1 MSDEGDVNALLDE
14 RPDLRDALDTVL
26 DVDEQHET
34 WTFEDVPIGSGP
46 FGELVSS
53 GVVES
58 VDDEYRL
65 ADPDVTAAALS
76 DDPAD
81 EKESLDFDGT
91 LSGFAWPTF
100 DRTTTLALT
109 AALTVVALVRAH
121 PLQSV
126 YRDGNVV
133 LSGNDPYYYRYW
145 VERVLADSQSVFS
158 LDALAALP
166 AGVTKGEPLLVA
178 TLWWVSELLGGGAA
192 VVGDV
197 MAWYPVL
204 TAVITA
210 LFVYLLAVTVTGDR
224 RVGLAAVLLFAII
237 PGHAMRTSLGF
248 ADHHA
253 FDYPWLAATAYALTV
268 LAGTDRDKLTSPKT
282 WLASV
287 VLGVAVAG
295 QTLAWESAPLLI
307 AAVGLAVA
315 AVALTTVD
323 RSESPLVPGAPILT
337 GLTIATGLAAAGHV
351 VVGWHTPRVAFSP
364 ALVLGGVALALLV
377 GEAVHRA
384 TGDARHLLA
393 IDAVLAPV
401 GILAFREARPDDWD
415 ALLEGTGRITAERNI
430 AETVGLFDPDTLGVL
445 LLLGFTLVIAI
456 PAMVA
461 GIQRARTAPKWA
473 VPTAYVWYFF
483 ALSTLS
489 VRFVGELAPVLAV
502 FAGIGFVRLAA
513 WIDAVEALSVDATRE
528 ALPALTVPDRR
539 TLGTLALIFLL
550 VGSLGIVQVPVKTG
564 QLTVEDSTYQSAAH
578 VANHSAQ
585 LDESYPDNYVLSQW
599 GRNRVYNYF
608 VNGESESYSYAR
620 QTYVEFLGSPNADE
634 WYSRFDDRVGYVVL
648 SEDINTT
655 GGTAYAHLTDHYG
668 SRTADRDGV
677 AHFQPLYVTAGG
689 EKITYQVVPGANLTG
704 QVAPNETVAVQTNVT
719 IPGASFTYERQ
730 TTADAA
736 GAYSVR
742 VANPGTYTIE
752 TANETREAT
761 VQAGAVRNGTAV
773 QG

>member
-1 MSDEGDVNALLDE
+1 M
-14 RPDLRDALDTVL
+14 
-26 DVDEQHET
+26 
-34 WTFEDVPIGSGP
+34 
-46 FGELVSS
+46 
-53 GVVES
+53 
-58 VDDEYRL
+58 
-65 ADPDVTAAALS
+65 
-76 DDPAD
+76 
-81 EKESLDFDGT
+81 
-91 LSGFAWPTF
+91 F
-100 DRTTTLALT
+100 DRITSLALT
-109 AALTVVALVRAH
+109 AALAVVALVRAH
-121 PLQSV
+121 PLGSV
-126 YRDGNVV
+126 YRGGNVV

-145 VERVLADSQSVFS
+145 VERVLAESQSVFS
-158 LDALAALP
+158 LDTLAALP
-166 AGVTKGEPLLVA
+166 GGVTNGEPLLVA
-178 TLWWVSELLGGGAA
+178 TLWWVSELLGDGAA

-197 MAWYPVL
+197 MAWYPVV
-204 TAVITA
+204 TAVVTA
-210 LFVYLLAVTVTGDR
+210 IFVYLLAVAVTGDR

-268 LAGTDRDKLTSPKT
+268 LASVDRDAVTTSKT
-282 WLASV
+282 WLASAL
-287 VLGVAVAG
+287 LGIVIAG

-315 AVALTTVD
+315 AVALAAVD
-323 RSESPLVPGAPILT
+323 QGESPLVPGAPILT
-337 GLTIATGLAAAGHV
+337 GLTIAAGLAAAGHIF
-351 VVGWHTPRVAFSP
+351 VGWHTPRVAFSP

-377 GEAVHRA
+377 AEAVHR
-384 TGDARHLLA
+384 TTDDARHLLV
-393 IDAVLAPV
+393 IDAVLAPI
-401 GILAFREARPDDWD
+401 GILTFREARPEDWE
-415 ALLEGTGRITAERNI
+415 ALLRGTGRITAERNI
-430 AETVGLFDPDTLGVL
+430 AETVGLFDPDSLGVL

-461 GIQRARTAPKWA
+461 GVQRARTAPKWA

-483 ALSTLS
+483 GLATLS

-513 WIDAVEALSVDATRE
+513 WIDAVEALSVDATRA
-528 ALPALTVPDRR
+528 ALPGLTVPDRR
-539 TLGTLALIFLL
+539 TLGTLTLIFLL

-564 QLTVEDSTYQSAAH
+564 QLTVEDSTYQSAAY

-585 LDESYPDNYVLSQW
+585 LNESYPENYVLSQW

-608 VNGESESYSYAR
+608 VNGASESYSYAR
-620 QTYVEFLGSPNADE
+620 QTYAEFLASPNADE
-634 WYSRFDDRVGYVVL
+634 WYSRFDGRVGYVVL
-648 SEDINTT
+648 SEDVNTT

-668 SRTADRDGV
+668 SRTADRDGL

-689 EKITYQVVPGANLTG
+689 EKLTYQVVPGANLTG
-704 QVAPNETVAVQTNVT
+704 QVAPNETVTVQTDVT

-736 GAYSVR
+736 GHYSVR

-773 QG
+773 EG